1 MREYYTSF
9 LLLSLFIR
17 SPIPSPSLSH
27 FSISPPRS
35 GGEEGVATQRLVGN
49 DAHAVQHLQGACD
62 RSQLNAFWRPEK
74 RPFLP
79 NHAVAYTQSCRGYV
93 MQAGLLVTNAVA
105 ILHPKRFL
113 AKCKPKAGRG
123 GSGWRHRRGLT
134 VMSSRS
140 PFCASLRLLCLRRV
154 RPRGSQ
160 RKLHSD
166 EEPNSWSSA
175 SRRLPQKYVFV
186 PVRGGVPRLSPGF
199 CLRPSLLLL
208 RCCCCHLNEDYL
220 SPSLPHPTHPP
231 PLPFPPRSTV
241 DSNQLFSYGFRT
253 FGRGLNSGKP
263 ETYKEMHDC
272 CAHV

>member
-1 MREYYTSF
+1 MTLTLYNIFKVRATARNSTRF
-9 LLLSLFIR
+9 
-17 SPIPSPSLSH
+17 
-27 FSISPPRS
+27 
-35 GGEEGVATQRLVGN
+35 GVPKSDPFYPT
-49 DAHAVQHLQGACD
+49 AHAL
-62 RSQLNAFWRPEK
+62 
-74 RPFLP
+74 
-79 NHAVAYTQSCRGYV
+79 CRYV

-113 AKCKPKAGRG
+113 AKCKPRGRG

-199 CLRPSLLLL
+199 CLRASLLLVAL
-208 RCCCCHLNEDYL
+208 LL
-220 SPSLPHPTHPP
+220 LPP
-231 PLPFPPRSTV
+231 
-241 DSNQLFSYGFRT
+241 Q
-253 FGRGLNSGKP
+253 
-263 ETYKEMHDC
+263 
-272 CAHV
+272 